1 MHVWLDGDIV
11 VFRAG
16 FAAEKTAY
24 YLRSPTGEPLRFQ
37 YKKEASA
44 YMSEHRVDPAELE
57 SCREVEP
64 VENALHTVKLM
75 FYSLMET
82 LQVTRDEI
90 TVCLSGPDNFRYHV
104 AKTKPY
110 KGNRDE
116 AHRPTHER
124 AIKDYLMARYNSVV
138 SDGEEA
144 DDYIGI
150 QHYKMWVR
158 DPESS
163 VIASLDKD
171 LNMIPG
177 LHYNFA
183 KNVAYYVDRE
193 EAEKTFWRQLLTGD
207 STDNIQ
213 GIPGMGPAGAAKVL
227 ANGGEEDWPRLV
239 ADVYRRHYGDAWRDV
254 MTEMGR
260 LIWIRRE
267 PDQWWEV
274 PEGC

>member
-24 YLRSPTGEPLRFQ
+24 YLTGSDGKPRRFQ
-37 YKKEASA
+37 YKKEAES
-44 YMSEHRVDPAELE
+44 YMQTHMIDPATLE

-64 VENALHTVKLM
+64 LENALHTIKLM
-75 FYSLMET
+75 MYSMMET
-82 LQVTRDEI
+82 LQVSRDEI
-90 TVCLSGPDNFRYHV
+90 TVCLSGDDNFRYHV

-110 KGNRDE
+110 KGNRDT
-116 AHRPTHER
+116 AHRPTHEK
-124 AIKDYLMARYNSVV
+124 AIREYLQTRYKSAV

-150 QHYKMWVR
+150 NHYRLWLQ
-158 DPESS
+158 DPEAS

-171 LNMIPG
+171 LNMVPG

-183 KNVAYYVDRE
+183 KNLAYYVDPE
-193 EAEKTFWRQLLTGD
+193 EADKTFWRQLLTGD

-227 ANGGEEDWPRLV
+227 ANGGPSDWPRLV
-239 ADVYRRHYGDAWRDV
+239 AETYKKHYGDDWRTV

-260 LIWIRRE
+260 LLWIRRE

-274 PEGC
+274 PDSC